1 MLEALCCC
9 SSVLLKWPA
18 SWLRQAPA
26 CGILQVGVQCA
37 IAPFLL
43 TGSAI
48 AHACLGV
55 SMRLSLP
62 DACSMLK
69 AGVGHH
75 PSGNIASIS
84 CCCSNGVPT
93 LSLPVHLGLPKV
105 FNEALPISEQFFSLV
120 IGGSSSWNFSKAPV
134 AAMVPTKL

>member
-1 MLEALCCC
+1 MRLH
-9 SSVLLKWPA
+9 PF
-18 SWLRQAPA
+18 
-26 CGILQVGVQCA
+26 
-37 IAPFLL
+37 FLL
-43 TGSAI
+43 AVRLLMLVLVS
-48 AHACLGV
+48 

-69 AGVGHH
+69 AGAGHH

-120 IGGSSSWNFSKAPV
+120 IGGFSSWNFSKAPV
-134 AAMVPTKL
+134 AAMVLTKL